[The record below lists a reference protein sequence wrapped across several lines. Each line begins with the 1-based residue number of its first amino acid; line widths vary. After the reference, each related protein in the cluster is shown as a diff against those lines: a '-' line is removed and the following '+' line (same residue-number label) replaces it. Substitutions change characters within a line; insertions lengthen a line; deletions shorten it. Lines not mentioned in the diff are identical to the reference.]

1 MQYNSIQ
8 FTYSLS
14 YRPAPTFTRFALWFS
29 SNWVWN
35 QPTHHTIQFILPLTS
50 IHCLGNIPHRRYLR
64 LLFRSFNVQMLIW
77 QTSGICFFWQPANL
91 MNLHEVV
98 WEVLGNFTR
107 ILKQLCMANDG
118 SIFYQLQIYVFFIN
132 SKMIKNCCS
141 HSSQLGFFKWII

>member
-35 QPTHHTIQFILPLTS
+35 QPTHHTIQFILPMTS

-77 QTSGICFFWQPANL
+77 QTSGSFFFFLTTCESDEFAWSSVRSFRKFYKNIETVMWCKFVNLICFVHGKW
-91 MNLHEVV
+91 
-98 WEVLGNFTR
+98 WINFLPVTNIR
-107 ILKQLCMANDG
+107 
-118 SIFYQLQIYVFFIN
+118 IFYKF
-132 SKMIKNCCS
+132 
-141 HSSQLGFFKWII
+141 